1 MTEQEQHLEPSK
13 RKAYLMAL
21 RDLFAA
27 RNPSAN
33 VFELWWDIT
42 TASSEDRI
50 TAIDQVLE
58 DADKAA
64 KVLNRIA
71 ENAKQYAAP

>member
-1 MTEQEQHLEPSK
+1 MTEQEQHLDPSK

-33 VFELWWDIT
+33 GFELWWDIT
-42 TASSEDRI
+42 TASLEDRI
-50 TAIDQVLE
+50 AAIDQVLE
-58 DADKAA
+58 DADKAV

>member
-1 MTEQEQHLEPSK
+1 MTTEEDHLDPSK

-33 VFELWWDIT
+33 GFELWWHMT
-42 TASSEDRI
+42 TASLEDRLA
-50 TAIDQVLE
+50 AIDQVLE
-58 DADKAA
+58 NTDKAA
-64 KVLNRIA
+64 KVSNKIA